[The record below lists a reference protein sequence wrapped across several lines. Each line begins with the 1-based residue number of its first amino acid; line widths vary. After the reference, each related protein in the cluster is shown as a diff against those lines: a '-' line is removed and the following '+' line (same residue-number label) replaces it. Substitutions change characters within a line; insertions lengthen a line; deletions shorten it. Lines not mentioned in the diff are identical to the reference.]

1 MRIAVVIKDRCQ
13 PKRCAYEC
21 IKFCPPIR
29 NGVEVIVKGEKGK
42 VVVSEELCVGCGI
55 CTHKCPFEALKII
68 QLPEALGE
76 DLVHQYGEN
85 GFRLFRLPVPI
96 KDQVVGILGP
106 NGIGK
111 STIFSILSNTL
122 VPNMGLWE
130 QEADWSRIVDKYSGT
145 EVHNFL
151 EDISKDKIKVALKP
165 QYVDKIPSEFS
176 GVVKDLLDKVGDPKR
191 LKDVI
196 ESLDLGKIMDREL
209 ANLSGGELQRV
220 AVAAT
225 VLKDADVYLFD
236 EPSSYLDIY
245 QRLKI
250 ARAIHK
256 KAMERYVMIVEHDL
270 AILDF
275 LADIVYLMYG
285 SEGAY
290 GIVAQPRGV
299 RAAINT
305 HLQGFMREEN
315 IRFRETEI
323 EFQPKPPREEWDRP
337 VFVTIPNMEK
347 WYEGFTLIVEGGEI
361 HHGEVVGVLGPNA
374 TGKTTLVKLL
384 AGLEMPNVG
393 NVDFRLKIAYKPQ
406 YIQPDEEGTV
416 EEVIL
421 STIGAMINDIF
432 YKSEIERP
440 LRIKEIFHK
449 DVNGLSGG
457 ELQRLSIALCL
468 AKEADMYLIDEPSA
482 YLDAN
487 QRMEAAKTI
496 RRVMEKRGRPA
507 LIVDHDVY
515 FIDLVSDSLMVFSG
529 EASVRGVAKGP
540 FGLREGMNAFLK
552 DLAITFRRDGE
563 TNRPRINKQ
572 DSRLDREQKASGE
585 YYYSK

>member
-1 MRIAVVIKDRCQ
+1 VVIKDRCQ

-29 NGVEVIVKGEKGK
+29 NGVEVIFKGEKGK
-42 VVVSEELCVGCGI
+42 VIVSEELCVGCGI
-55 CTHKCPFEALKII
+55 CIHKCPFGAIKII
-68 QLPEALGE
+68 QLPEALDE

-85 GFRLFRLPVPI
+85 GFRLFRIPVPI

-111 STIFSILSNTL
+111 STIFSILSNTE
-122 VPNMGLWE
+122 VPNMGLWD
-130 QEADWSRIVDKYSGT
+130 QEPDWSRIVEKYSGT
-145 EVHNFL
+145 EVQKFL
-151 EDISKDKIKVALKP
+151 EDISKDKIRVALKP
-165 QYVDKIPSEFS
+165 QYVDKIPNEFS
-176 GVVKDLLDKVGDPKR
+176 GVVRDLLEKIGNPER

-196 ESLDLGKIMDREL
+196 EGLDLGKILDREL

-236 EPSSYLDIY
+236 EPSSYLDIF

-256 KAMERYVMIVEHDL
+256 KAKESYVMIVEHDL

-290 GIVAQPRGV
+290 GVVAQPRVV

-323 EFQPKPPREEWDRP
+323 KFQPKPPREEWDRP
-337 VFVTIPNMEK
+337 LFVTIPNMEK
-347 WYEGFTLIVEGGEI
+347 WYEGFTLVVEGGEI

-374 TGKTTLVKLL
+374 TGKTTLVKIL

-393 NVDFRLKIAYKPQ
+393 HVDFRLKIAYKPQ
-406 YIQPDEEGTV
+406 YIRPDEEGTV
-416 EEVIL
+416 EEVLL

-440 LRIKEIFHK
+440 MRIKEIFNK

-487 QRMEAAKTI
+487 QRMVAAKTI

-529 EASVRGVAKGP
+529 EASVSGVAKGP

-563 TNRPRINKQ
+563 TNRPRINKL

-585 YYYSK
+585 YYYST